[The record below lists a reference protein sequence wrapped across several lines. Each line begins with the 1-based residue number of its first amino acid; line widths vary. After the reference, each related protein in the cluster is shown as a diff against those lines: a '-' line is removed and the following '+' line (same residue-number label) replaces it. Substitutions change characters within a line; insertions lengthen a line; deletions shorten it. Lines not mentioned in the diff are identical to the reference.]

1 MCRRRFCSSCVF
13 PALLCGWLVTV
24 LTGSSRAGDTNGQ
37 PVYDGR
43 PVIVQRPVVVQQST
57 ESQLDLIVSALNQ
70 QLKAEPTNAAV
81 LYSLAM
87 VYRATGDFK
96 KSLPLWDRYME
107 LVPTNE
113 LAYVARASIYNT
125 TGKYDHAIKDLDM
138 ALQLNPYDVRALSD
152 RAFSYGNKGEYGK
165 AEQDLAA
172 ACRIN
177 PNNETALNNRAWIQA
192 TCPVASFRNGTTA
205 VSQATRACNLSDWK
219 RCSRVDTLAAAYA
232 ESGDFVRAV
241 IYEKTAMDTKDATED
256 DLKGMRD
263 RLKLYEAHK
272 PYREKPGE

>member
-1 MCRRRFCSSCVF
+1 MCRRRFRGLNCVF
-13 PALLCGWLVTV
+13 VALLGGWLWATS
-24 LTGSSRAGDTNGQ
+24 TGPVVAGDTNAQ

-43 PVIVQRPVVVQQST
+43 PVIVRQQAGN
-57 ESQLDLIVSALNQ
+57 QLDLIVSALNQ
-70 QLKAEPTNAAV
+70 QLKAEPTNTAV

-96 KSLPLWDRYME
+96 KSLPLWDRYMV

-113 LAYVARASIYNT
+113 LAYVARASIYNS

-152 RAFSYGNKGEYGK
+152 RAYSFSSKGDFGR
-165 AEQDLAA
+165 AEQDLTE
-172 ACRIN
+172 ACRQD
-177 PNNETALNNRAWIQA
+177 PNNETALNNRAWIHA
-192 TCPVASFRNGTTA
+192 TCPVASHRNGAAA
-205 VSQATRACNLSDWK
+205 VSEATRACILSDWK
-219 RCSRVDTLAAAYA
+219 RSSRVDTLAAAYA

-241 IYEKTAMDTKDATED
+241 IYEKTAMETRDATGD

-263 RLKLYEAHK
+263 RLKLYESHHA
-272 PYREKPGE
+272 YRERSGE